1 MKPPLLIKTH
11 MGVALCMWPPYCRR
25 HMHAEKKGQME
36 RIWPLPNVEQR
47 YVGRF
52 VASFIAHYNQVKRG
66 QKNMDRR
73 LYVLNFDFSM
83 FNVDLGIFGS
93 FKFRE
98 RNSVGKNPE
107 KLAKTTYGYA
117 IICFFKQWWTFSL
130 GRVGWSA
137 QLQCTSHDT
146 LKPYF

>member
-1 MKPPLLIKTH
+1 
-11 MGVALCMWPPYCRR
+11 
-25 HMHAEKKGQME
+25 
-36 RIWPLPNVEQR
+36 
-47 YVGRF
+47 
-52 VASFIAHYNQVKRG
+52 
-66 QKNMDRR
+66 MDRR

-83 FNVDLGIFGS
+83 FDVDLGIFGS